1 MDQRKIG
8 AFLKKLRNEKNMT
21 QEKLAEQFNVS
32 SRTVSRWETGSNMP
46 DLSILVELADFYS
59 VDIREILNGERKSE
73 EMNQETK
80 ETLLQVA
87 EYNGTEKAQLKKR
100 MMNLSIGAFILLG
113 FHSLLELTDGFGRIP
128 AQPCEN
134 MQNFVLGATMA
145 YLALSALYFSGIL
158 EHMSRWKRK
167 VFRKH

>member
-8 AFLKKLRNEKNMT
+8 AFLKMLRNEKNIT

-32 SRTVSRWETGSNMP
+32 NRTISRWETGSNMP

-80 ETLLQVA
+80 ETLLKVA
-87 EYNGTEKAQLKKR
+87 EYNGTEKAKLKKR
-100 MMNLSIGAFILLG
+100 MMDMSIGVLILLV
-113 FHSLLELTDGFGRIP
+113 FHSLLELTDGFGHIP

-134 MQNFVLGATMA
+134 MQNFVLGLTMG
-145 YLALSALYFSGIL
+145 YLAMNALYFGGIL
-158 EHMSRWKRK
+158 EIISRWKRN
-167 VFRKH
+167 VFHKH